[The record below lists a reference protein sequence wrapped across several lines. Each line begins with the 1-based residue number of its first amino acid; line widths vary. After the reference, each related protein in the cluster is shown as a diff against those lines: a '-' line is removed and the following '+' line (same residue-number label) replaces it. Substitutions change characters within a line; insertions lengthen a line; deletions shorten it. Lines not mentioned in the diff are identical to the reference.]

1 MIAHLFFIL
10 LVLGTGQSFYAEEGC
25 EVKSKWTTDFTLPD
39 TYISVWVPSGEGS
52 TTIMKIEIEF
62 EDKISLII
70 VDIISVY
77 HDGIKFIKVRKGKP
91 EVKQN
96 ETSIS
101 IADGWAD
108 FLLSVDSDYNLMY
121 LNKETDVLN
130 GTVDYPP
137 KSFLITGSNVTL
149 YCPSKLR
156 RWTISEN
163 LVSIPLD
170 GVEKHR
176 LTFYSTKEFLPTI
189 ILEGRNF
196 KLGWN
201 SSHLTTIP
209 NEAKPLPPFVQ
220 HNVTFTCQKH
230 QKTVCTMK
238 IGEEMEE
245 AERMHFRD
253 LPMSVSIKGNPG
265 DDFFVFLHQDDP
277 ISILTTVRTNVS
289 ETAERFP
296 SISEDS
302 SHGFFVPFMVTL
314 MFLILLILVG
324 VIYYIYWKC
333 RTPQEKELRGGQSRR
348 ERTQTASTASLLGN
362 QNRDSAVIL
371 LQFPKAQEKNLEKI
385 LGTREGT
392 QPALM
397 APLLENRDHTA
408 AALIQENE
416 LENDGQSTEAR
427 SLASLKPAITSAGSG
442 IEDNTI
448 VQLEEVEKYRNFLYM
463 DDINILKEIIN
474 NTSPQNIRKI
484 IFKDSMMIYLSELTH
499 FEQKH

>member
-25 EVKSKWTTDFTLPD
+25 EVKSEWTIDFTLPD

-170 GVEKHR
+170 GVEKHW

-238 IGEEMEE
+238 FGEEREE

-277 ISILTTVRTNVS
+277 ILPLSTVGTNVS
-289 ETAERFP
+289 KAAERFP
-296 SISEDS
+296 TISEDS
-302 SHGFFVPFMVTL
+302 SDGFFVPFIVTL
-314 MFLILLILVG
+314 IFSILLILVG

-333 RTPQEKELRGGQSRR
+333 RKPQEKELCGVQSRG
-348 ERTQTASTASLLGN
+348 ERAPPASTASLLGN
-362 QNRDSAVIL
+362 RDRDSAVTL
-371 LQFPKAQEKNLEKI
+371 LQFPKAQEKNLDKVLDTGE
-385 LGTREGT
+385 RT

-397 APLLENRDHTA
+397 APLVENRDHTA

-416 LENDGQSTEAR
+416 LEDEREEYR
-427 SLASLKPAITSAGSG
+427 SK
-442 IEDNTI
+442 I
-448 VQLEEVEKYRNFLYM
+448 V
-463 DDINILKEIIN
+463 
-474 NTSPQNIRKI
+474 S
-484 IFKDSMMIYLSELTH
+484 IFKASIHKCREWNRGQHHCSVRRSREI
-499 FEQKH
+499 

>member
-25 EVKSKWTTDFTLPD
+25 EVKSEWTTDFTLPD

-62 EDKISLII
+62 EDKNSII
-70 VDIISVY
+70 IFDIISVY
-77 HDGIKFIKVRKGKP
+77 HDGIKFIKVRKGKQ
-91 EVKQN
+91 EVEQN

-101 IADGWAD
+101 IVDGWAD

-121 LNKETDVLN
+121 LNKETDILN

-137 KSFLITGSNVTL
+137 KSFLIKGSNVTL

-170 GVEKHR
+170 DVEKHR

-189 ILEGRNF
+189 ALEGRAF

-201 SSHLTTIP
+201 SGHLTTIP
-209 NEAKPLPPFVQ
+209 SEAKPLPPFVQ

-230 QKTVCTMK
+230 QKTVCTVK
-238 IGEEMEE
+238 IGKEMEE
-245 AERMHFRD
+245 AERMQFRD

-277 ISILTTVRTNVS
+277 ISTLTTVGTNVS

-296 SISEDS
+296 TISEDS
-302 SHGFFVPFMVTL
+302 SHGFFVAFMVTL
-314 MFLILLILVG
+314 IFSILLILVG
-324 VIYYIYWKC
+324 VVYCIYWKC
-333 RTPQEKELRGGQSRR
+333 RKP
-348 ERTQTASTASLLGN
+348 
-362 QNRDSAVIL
+362 
-371 LQFPKAQEKNLEKI
+371 QEKNLEKV
-385 LGTREGT
+385 LSTGEGT
-392 QPALM
+392 QPPVM
-397 APLLENRDHTA
+397 APLLETREHTA
-408 AALIQENE
+408 AALIQVPKA
-416 LENDGQSTEAR
+416 LGKMMMMDR
-427 SLASLKPAITSAGSG
+427 VLKQ
-442 IEDNTI
+442 D
-448 VQLEEVEKYRNFLYM
+448 R
-463 DDINILKEIIN
+463 
-474 NTSPQNIRKI
+474 
-484 IFKDSMMIYLSELTH
+484 
-499 FEQKH
+499 

>member
-1 MIAHLFFIL
+1 M
-10 LVLGTGQSFYAEEGC
+10 LGTGQSFYAEEGC
-25 EVKSKWTTDFTLPD
+25 EVKSEWTTDFTLPD

-77 HDGIKFIKVRKGKP
+77 HDGIQFIKVRKGKQ
-91 EVKQN
+91 EVEQN
-96 ETSIS
+96 ATFIS
-101 IADGWAD
+101 IVDGWAD

-121 LNKETDVLN
+121 LNKKTNLLN

-189 ILEGRNF
+189 VLEGRAF

-201 SSHLTTIP
+201 SGHLTTIP
-209 NEAKPLPPFVQ
+209 SEAKPLPPFVQ

-238 IGEEMEE
+238 IGEKMEK
-245 AERMHFRD
+245 AEIMDFRD
-253 LPMSVSIKGNPG
+253 LPTSVSIKGNPG

-277 ISILTTVRTNVS
+277 ISTLTTAGTNVS

-296 SISEDS
+296 TISEDS
-302 SHGFFVPFMVTL
+302 SHGFFVAFMVTL
-314 MFLILLILVG
+314 IFSIILVG
-324 VIYYIYWKC
+324 VICYIYWKS
-333 RTPQEKELRGGQSRR
+333 RKPQEKKLLGGKSRGGRAQP
-348 ERTQTASTASLLGN
+348 ASTASLLGN
-362 QNRDSAVIL
+362 RDRDRAVTQ
-371 LQFPKAQEKNLEKI
+371 LQLPKTQEKNLEKV
-385 LGTREGT
+385 LGAGEGT

-397 APLLENRDHTA
+397 APLLETREHTA

-416 LENDGQSTEAR
+416 PEDDGQSTEAR

-448 VQLEEVEKYRNFLYM
+448 VQLEEVEKYIKNSCIWMISTFLNRSS
-463 DDINILKEIIN
+463 I
-474 NTSPQNIRKI
+474 TPHHKI
-484 IFKDSMMIYLSELTH
+484 
-499 FEQKH
+499 